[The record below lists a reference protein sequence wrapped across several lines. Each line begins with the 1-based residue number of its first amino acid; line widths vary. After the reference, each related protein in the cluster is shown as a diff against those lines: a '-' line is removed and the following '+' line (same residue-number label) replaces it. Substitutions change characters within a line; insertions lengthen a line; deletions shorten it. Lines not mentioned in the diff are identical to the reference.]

1 MRFTV
6 SVSIN
11 VVIAFICVLMGRMLS
26 GISFKSVQARKRRG
40 EEMTYDLASR
50 KTNDEPKPSAPRA
63 VWLLIFLALD
73 VSVCM
78 LSNTSAS
85 SVCFSF

>member
-1 MRFTV
+1 
-6 SVSIN
+6 
-11 VVIAFICVLMGRMLS
+11 
-26 GISFKSVQARKRRG
+26 
-40 EEMTYDLASR
+40 MTYDLASR